1 MIAFFFNQSCLG
13 MPCWMSLSKVCF
25 SSHVSKHRTGALLV
39 RRSWLLLR
47 HGARPAAGRLP
58 SWVGSSSCGGPVCSV
73 ASGNGGFA
81 VADSGAVASFLLRF
95 SFLLQT
101 ALVLLRPTLFYASW
115 EMSCENSS
123 VVYGEIVEDPKV
135 KWGKKMLTE
144 VSGLF
149 SSHPCFQCNGCCTYC
164 CAGAAVIRYASN
176 ALELQMKM
184 LFWGWKFCNVH
195 S

>member
-115 EMSCENSS
+115 EVSCENSS

-135 KWGKKMLTE
+135 KWGKKNVDRSVRFVQFLSLLSMQRLLH
-144 VSGLF
+144 VLLCRSC
-149 SSHPCFQCNGCCTYC
+149 SYPIRIKCV
-164 CAGAAVIRYASN
+164 GAAN
-176 ALELQMKM
+176 E
-184 LFWGWKFCNVH
+184 NVVLGVEIL
-195 S
+195 